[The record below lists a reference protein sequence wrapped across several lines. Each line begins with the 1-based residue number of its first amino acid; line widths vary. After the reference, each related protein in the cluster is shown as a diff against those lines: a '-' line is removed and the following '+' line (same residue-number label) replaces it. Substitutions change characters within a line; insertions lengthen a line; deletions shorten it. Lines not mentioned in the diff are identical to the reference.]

1 MWMFN
6 YSAATMAQQLATMTL
21 SLFKM
26 VTQRGGRVAKLSGYG
41 NGVSIDR
48 IRYQIDREALNV
60 EYSIIPEEDEHTMP
74 IEQQQGMEEVHS
86 LREQRRLTRSIE
98 CVLPSLVGWD
108 VQVTTKAS
116 SEEVEK
122 SPWSATALRTKYR
135 HSFSQD
141 QITLRLIHSALPD
154 AHSVLKV
161 KLTVEVSPA
170 SRGIRLNGISKPIVE
185 AEECD
190 PSSHFISKTVLQ
202 DIASTVDLSYNT
214 PTSVGSINS
223 NDSAS
228 SSSIAITR
236 IATERSAAGEK
247 SISSRVRRNYIY
259 FSSLLQE
266 PEAKWRRSRY
276 ISISYGVMVTQ
287 CNLATEGRGVSIT
300 QLDSIDP
307 TLVVYRAEATFL
319 GVNVW
324 DLFAAVVSPGAR
336 VYWDRQHEDGVLLED
351 VSELTELWHYKTK
364 PAWPVK

>member
-21 SLFKM
+21 SLSKT
-26 VTQRGGRVAKLSGYG
+26 VAQRGGRVAKLSGYG

-60 EYSIIPEEDEHTMP
+60 EYSIIPEDEHTMP
-74 IEQQQGMEEVHS
+74 IEQQHVMEEVHS

-122 SPWSATALRTKYR
+122 LPWSATVLRTKYL
-135 HSFSQD
+135 HSFPQD
-141 QITLRLIHSALPD
+141 QITLRLVHSTLPD

-170 SRGIRLNGISKPIVE
+170 SRGIRLNGISKPIGEVE
-185 AEECD
+185 ERD

-202 DIASTVDLSYNT
+202 DIASTADLSYNT

-223 NDSAS
+223 TDSAS

-236 IATERSAAGEK
+236 IATERSSAGEK

-266 PEAKWRRSRY
+266 PEAKWRRSWY
-276 ISISYGVMVTQ
+276 ISISYGVSHSTY
-287 CNLATEGRGVSIT
+287 S
-300 QLDSIDP
+300 S
-307 TLVVYRAEATFL
+307 
-319 GVNVW
+319 
-324 DLFAAVVSPGAR
+324 
-336 VYWDRQHEDGVLLED
+336 H
-351 VSELTELWHYKTK
+351 
-364 PAWPVK
+364 